1 MLGNRWV
8 TDIREIDMVSFHP
21 NNENQSKHERVYDR
35 VLNRLRNVLG
45 KMEQVTVNALQEEI
59 DKAIQLEAD
68 IETLTEDE
76 VSLLSA
82 YVKRDI
88 AHLKQ
93 YLIETERGLADWL
106 KFDALL
112 VETKLLEVLTS
123 IADQTVT
130 GWQDLQQR
138 LQQEQDTYLRGEV
151 TCAGTLVCLNC
162 DTPLRLKQTTT
173 IPACPNCGGE
183 HFCRATEAEESS
195 GEL

>member
-1 MLGNRWV
+1 MLN
-8 TDIREIDMVSFHP
+8 FHHH
-21 NNENQSKHERVYDR
+21 NENQSKHERVYDR

-45 KMEQVTVNALQEEI
+45 KMEQVTVNTLKEEI

-68 IETLTEDE
+68 IETLTADE
-76 VSLLSA
+76 VSLLTA
-82 YVKRDI
+82 YVNRDI

-93 YLIETERGLADWL
+93 YLLETERGLADWL

-112 VETKLLEVLTS
+112 VETKLLDVLAS
-123 IADQTVT
+123 IADQTVI

-138 LQQEQDTYLRGEV
+138 LQHDQDTYLRGEV

-162 DTPLRLKQTTT
+162 DAVLRLKQTTT
-173 IPACPNCGGE
+173 IPACPNCDGE
-183 HFCRATEAEESS
+183 HFCRATETEENS

>member
-1 MLGNRWV
+1 
-8 TDIREIDMVSFHP
+8 MVSFHP

-45 KMEQVTVNALQEEI
+45 KMEQVTVHALKEEV

-93 YLIETERGLADWL
+93 YLLETERGLADWL

-123 IADQTVT
+123 IADKTVT

-138 LQQEQDTYLRGEV
+138 LQQDQDTYLRGEV

-183 HFCRATEAEESS
+183 HFCRATEVEENS

>member
-1 MLGNRWV
+1 MVNLE
-8 TDIREIDMVSFHP
+8 IREKGMFSFHP
-21 NNENQSKHERVYDR
+21 HNENQSKHERVYDR
-35 VLNRLRNVLG
+35 VLTRLRNGLS
-45 KMEQVTVNALQEEI
+45 KLEQVTVDTLKEEI

-88 AHLKQ
+88 EHLKQ
-93 YLIETERGLADWL
+93 YLLETERGLADWL

-123 IADQTVT
+123 IADKTVT
-130 GWQDLQQR
+130 GWQDLQMR

-162 DTPLRLKQTTT
+162 DAPLRLKQTTT

-183 HFCRATEAEESS
+183 HFCRVTEAQENS
-195 GEL
+195 GQL